1 VRAGLRPALALSVLA
16 LMPLTQL
23 WPAEAGAG
31 PASVPLIALWRQ
43 LDTLPRWSGPLI
55 IVLGMIPLLAGWRL
69 IRWSMAISSA
79 GIAGGTVLALALP
92 EWGAALAW
100 TAALAALVICA
111 LAGFFLYQALIAV
124 QGAALCAAALI
135 AVALHLAPGQQLA
148 ALLAGCC
155 GALCGGVLG
164 WRVAPLLGI
173 IETVSAGALM
183 VLDGMTILIGVE
195 SDAELLSLS
204 ALVLPLTILP
214 GFYVQLRA
222 WRRGE

>member
-1 VRAGLRPALALSVLA
+1 VRPGLRCAVALIAFALQ
-16 LMPLTQL
+16 PLC
-23 WPAEAGAG
+23 AADAGDA

-55 IVLGMIPLLAGWRL
+55 VACGLIPLLAGWRL
-69 IRWSMAISSA
+69 IRWSMALSSA
-79 GIAGGTVLALALP
+79 GIAGGTVLAIALP
-92 EWGAALAW
+92 AWGATLAW
-100 TAALAALVICA
+100 TAALAALVICG

-124 QGAALCAAALI
+124 QGAALCACAAAALVL
-135 AVALHLAPGQQLA
+135 ACAPGQQLA
-148 ALLAGCC
+148 ALLAGGL

-173 IETVSAGALM
+173 VETVLSGALL

-195 SDAELLSLS
+195 SDAELLALT

-214 GFYVQLRA
+214 GLYVQLRA
-222 WRRGE
+222 HRRGE